1 MLISRCM
8 SSLTVG
14 LVLEAV
20 TEVTPSCKIQEGY
33 ALRSCLGQLQTL
45 GDSATCLCSLGSC
58 PALSN
63 RDLNCRVLAAPSF
76 WDLQEDLAIPDSLS
90 R

>member
-1 MLISRCM
+1 M

-20 TEVTPSCKIQEGY
+20 TEVTLSCKKQGGY

-45 GDSATCLCSLGSC
+45 GGSATCLYSLGSC